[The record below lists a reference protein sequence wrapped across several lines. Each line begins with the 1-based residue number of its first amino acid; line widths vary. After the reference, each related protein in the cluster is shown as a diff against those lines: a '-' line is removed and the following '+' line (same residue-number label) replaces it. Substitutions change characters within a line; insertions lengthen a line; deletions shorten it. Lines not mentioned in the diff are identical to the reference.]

1 MKRGLLIG
9 GGVVVI
15 AIAVGVYFL
24 ISNLGGI
31 IKTAVEKYG
40 SEILKAE
47 VTLNEVDFST
57 SSGQAWL
64 KGFNIGN
71 PEGFNTDRAFA
82 LGAVDVTVDTGTI
95 TDDTIVIKE
104 IVVEAPDVT
113 YELGGSGSNLN
124 QLKENADAY
133 VEVATRGG
141 GGEETAEGKKLI
153 IENLYIRE
161 AKMNVSATFLGGKKF
176 GATLPEIHLADI
188 GKDKGGAGPGEIVDK
203 VITALTDTATA
214 TVSNIDFGDMAGKV
228 QEQLGDLMSGAG
240 GMAGQAGDMM
250 KKATEGATGGA
261 ADIMNKAT
269 EGGSGAGDMIKE
281 GGDAL
286 KGLLGGKK

>member
-1 MKRGLLIG
+1 MKRGILIG

-31 IKTAVEKYG
+31 IKSTVEKYG

-47 VTLNEVDFST
+47 VTLDEVDFST
-57 SSGQAWL
+57 SSGEAWL

-71 PEGFNTDRAFA
+71 PEGFKTDRAFA
-82 LGAVDVTVDTGTI
+82 LGAVNVTVDTGTI

-104 IVVEAPDVT
+104 IVVDAPDIT
-113 YELGGSGSNLN
+113 YELGGGGSNLN

-133 VEVATRGG
+133 TEVASRSGG
-141 GGEETAEGKKLI
+141 GGDESADGKKLI
-153 IENLYIRE
+153 IENLYIRQ
-161 AKMNVSATFLGGKKF
+161 AKMNVSATFLGGEKF
-176 GATLPEIHLADI
+176 GATLPEIHLTDI

-203 VITALTDTATA
+203 VMTALTDTATA

-228 QEQLGDLMSGAG
+228 QEQLGGIMSGAG
-240 GMAGQAGDMM
+240 DAAGAVKDQA
-250 KKATEGATGGA
+250 T
-261 ADIMNKAT
+261 DIMNKAT

>member
-47 VTLNEVDFST
+47 VTLNEVDFSA
-57 SSGQAWL
+57 SSGEAWL

-71 PEGFNTDRAFA
+71 PEGFKTDRAFA
-82 LGAVDVTVDTGTI
+82 LGAVNVTVDTGTI

-133 VEVATRGG
+133 VEVASRGSGGG
-141 GGEETAEGKKLI
+141 GGESADGKKLI

-161 AKMNVSATFLGGKKF
+161 AKMNVSATFLGGEKF
-176 GATLPEIHLADI
+176 GATLPEIHLTDI
-188 GKDKGGAGPGEIVDK
+188 GKDKGGAGPGEIADK

-214 TVSNIDFGDMAGKV
+214 TMSNIDFGDMAGKV
-228 QEQLGDLMSGAG
+228 NEQLGGILSGAG
-240 GMAGQAGDMM
+240 GAAGAVKDQA
-250 KKATEGATGGA
+250 T
-261 ADIMNKAT
+261 DIMNKAT
-269 EGGSGAGDMIKE
+269 EGGSGATDTIKE
-281 GGDAL
+281 GAGAAGDAL